1 MSAIFTINDDQELII
16 NSNLLKFNY
25 KILMVLFLLNKN
37 YVCQSVRDMRVFNLM
52 TAVLIML
59 FSTAINADEAN
70 KDASGLRKMAQ
81 SYEHGHGVK
90 KSYDQ
95 ALELYCK
102 AALMGDALSAYN
114 RGFMYFIGRGVARDL
129 PLAIYW
135 FKKSAGSG
143 DIYAKRMLLKF
154 RSVAPKKDESCQPD
168 PLVEAAADPVIKV
181 KLVDNPKR
189 DKVIAWVNQ
198 IAPHYGIDPQLV
210 MAVIQAESAF
220 NTQAL
225 SNKNAQGLMQLIPA
239 TAERFG
245 VKDSWNPVQNIKG
258 GTAYLH
264 WLMRHFAGNVEHVLA
279 AYNAGEG
286 AVERYQGIPPYQE
299 TQNYVKRIL
308 SNYPKKSHPIPPEH
322 PEKFDLAKLN
332 TLQVSNL

>member
-1 MSAIFTINDDQELII
+1 
-16 NSNLLKFNY
+16 
-25 KILMVLFLLNKN
+25 MVQFLLDKCC
-37 YVCQSVRDMRVFNLM
+37 VSQGVIDMRVFNLM
-52 TAVLIML
+52 SVVLIML
-59 FSTAINADEAN
+59 FSSAINANEARMS
-70 KDASGLRKMAQ
+70 ASGLRKMAQ

-95 ALELYCK
+95 AFELYCK

-114 RGFMYFIGRGVARDL
+114 MGFMYFNGRGVARNL
-129 PLAIYW
+129 PLATYW
-135 FKKSAGSG
+135 FKKSAETG
-143 DIYAKRMLLKF
+143 DIYAKRMLVKF
-154 RSVAPKKDESCQPD
+154 RGVAAGKDESCQPD
-168 PLVEAAADPVIKV
+168 PLVEAVVEPANQV

-189 DKVIAWVNQ
+189 DKVITWVNQ

-220 NTQAL
+220 NAQAL

-308 SNYPKKSHPIPPEH
+308 SNYQKKSHPIPPEH
-322 PEKFDLAKLN
+322 PEKFDLANVN